1 MIEVA
6 IEHRLMHAETLAYL
20 LHQLPIE
27 KKIPGPV
34 NIEWR
39 SPKAKSHMAEIPA
52 GRATLG
58 LRQVHGDEFGWDNEM
73 GDHVIE
79 VGEFAID
86 SRNVTNRDFLRFIQ
100 AGGYENPT
108 LWRRGGWTREGKKPI
123 QPTGLREADGKF
135 ER

>member
-1 MIEVA
+1 MLEVA

-27 KKIPGPV
+27 KKIPGAV

-73 GDHVIE
+73 GDQVIE
-79 VGEFAID
+79 VREFAID
-86 SRNVTNRDFLRFIQ
+86 SRNVTNRGFLRFIQ
-100 AGGYENPT
+100 AGGHVKPPAS
-108 LWRRGGWTREGKKPI
+108 RRAGQDSAGKS
-123 QPTGLREADGKF
+123 
-135 ER
+135 